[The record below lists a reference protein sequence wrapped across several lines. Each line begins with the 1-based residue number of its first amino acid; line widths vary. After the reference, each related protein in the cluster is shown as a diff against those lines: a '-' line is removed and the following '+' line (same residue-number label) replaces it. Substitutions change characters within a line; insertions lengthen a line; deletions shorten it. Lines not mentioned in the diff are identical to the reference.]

1 MKKSNL
7 KKAFALSAL
16 MAFVI
21 TGSAYAFDVNTKD
34 FTNTGTIEGIYSNI
48 TVTDGTFDNTGT
60 LGAENVTINNG
71 NFKNTGTVTAD
82 ESITVNGGTFN
93 NTGDI
98 ETGTLNIYGNTKDDY
113 EITGYI
119 TANNKIIYRG
129 TADDL
134 YTRRLLAEL
143 YTPELQIIGEKKQTG
158 LQIFDS
164 NTLANVKNI
173 FIESN
178 APKTGLVIG
187 SQNNDNTPNQI
198 ANVEIDAPIYLQTNA
213 GDQDARVEVS
223 AGSSLIAENI
233 IALNG
238 KTKVQLNGDE
248 TSATLNNITVQSGG
262 DFSLQTLGKTNPKN
276 PLDPTNTTVTFNLNN
291 ITVGD
296 EAEFKTSIYQNKN
309 DGSISCSAA
318 NIKSNNL
325 TINLGKNAKADFGG
339 VGTYLGKENAKNKTD
354 WRGDLINFD
363 VKKLTINVN
372 GTEEY
377 DYDSLDDY
385 KADYDKGV
393 YIHVNETT
401 NPTGNEIDC
410 SNMTVVGASSN
421 NTGNLENDLQR
432 LAYVV
437 KMTREKVG
445 SEGTLLP
452 EILAPAGAHVEQ
464 NPGGIDDGGKGTV
477 NDDGTVD
484 IDEIIKN
491 PDVFGTEEVGALGL
505 ISWRN
510 ELDDMNKRLGELRD
524 SKGEH
529 GVWVRMV
536 RGENDYKSLNSQYNT
551 YQLGYDEKLSTD
563 PHWTLGAAFSYTDG
577 DGGYDTGSFEM
588 DHKTFTLYGSKL
600 NDDGSYIDI
609 VGKYSRL
616 NHDLRNTWGDGE
628 YDANGYSIG
637 VEVGKRFQQGNGFW
651 IEPQAQLT
659 YGHVGSANYT
669 AGDIKVAQDGMESLI
684 GRAGVRFG
692 KDLDNGNI
700 YLRASYLYD
709 FDGETGVTLTNA
721 EGRERS
727 FEQDLGGGWCEVGVG
742 TNINLSDATHL
753 YFDIEKTYG
762 GDITTDWKWNAGIR
776 YSF

>member
-1 MKKSNL
+1 MKKSNF

-21 TGSAYAFDVNTKD
+21 TGSAYAADFIVNAGDEKTDVPTINVGTYK
-34 FTNTGTIEGIYSNI
+34 FTNN
-48 TVTDGTFDNTGT
+48 
-60 LGAENVTINNG
+60 
-71 NFKNTGTVTAD
+71 GTVVAKD
-82 ESITVNGGTFN
+82 SITVDGGTFY

-98 ETGTLNIYGNTKDDY
+98 ETGTLNIYGNIYDDY
-113 EITGYI
+113 EIKGNI
-119 TANNKIIYRG
+119 KANNKIIYRG
-129 TADDL
+129 TADNL
-134 YTRRLLAEL
+134 YTRGLSAKLD
-143 YTPELQIIGEKKQTG
+143 TPELQIIGTKVPTG
-158 LQIFDS
+158 LQILNNEVLND
-164 NTLANVKNI
+164 VGNI
-173 FIESN
+173 VIKSGGV
-178 APKTGLVIG
+178 KTGLVIG
-187 SQNNDNTPNQI
+187 SVNGNTDDGNKVEVNVKNVYLYNDTTK
-198 ANVEIDAPIYLQTNA
+198 E
-213 GDQDARVEVS
+213 DARVEVYN
-223 AGSSLIAENI
+223 GSTFTADKI
-233 IALNG
+233 IADG
-238 KTKVQLNGDE
+238 KTKVQLNYDS
-248 TSATLNNITVQSGG
+248 SATLNNIEVKDNGN
-262 DFSLQTLGKTNPKN
+262 FSLQTLGITNPNDLK
-276 PLDPTNTTVTFNLNN
+276 DTTNTIATFNLNN

-296 EAEFKTSIYQNKN
+296 GAEFKTSIYQNK

-318 NIKSNNL
+318 NIKSDNL

-339 VGTYLGKENAKNKTD
+339 VGTYLGEGNAKNKTD

-363 VKKLTINVN
+363 VDKLTINVN
-372 GTEEY
+372 GTDEY
-377 DYDSLDDY
+377 KYGIEDY
-385 KADYDKGV
+385 KADYNYGV
-393 YIHVNETT
+393 YIHVNDKY
-401 NPTGNEIDC
+401 NPLVQNGCDEI
-410 SNMTVVGASSN
+410 TVVGASSN
-421 NTGNLENDLQR
+421 NTGNLANDLQR

-437 KMTREKVG
+437 KMTREYENE
-445 SEGTLLP
+445 EGTKLP

-669 AGDIKVAQDGMESLI
+669 AGDIKVALDGMESLI

-709 FDGETGVTLTNA
+709 FDGETGVTFTNA

-727 FEQDLGGGWCEVGVG
+727 FDQDLGGGWCEVGIG

>member
-21 TGSAYAFDVNTKD
+21 TGSAYAENVDVGAKD
-34 FTNTGTIEGIYSNI
+34 QYQNDNI
-48 TVTDGTFDNTGT
+48 TVGADEYFDN
-60 LGAENVTINNG
+60 A
-71 NFKNTGTVTAD
+71 GTVIAD

-93 NTGDI
+93 NTGTGSTI
-98 ETGTLNIYGNTKDDY
+98 ETGTLDILTNNGT
-113 EITGYI
+113 EIAGTI
-119 TANNKIIYRG
+119 IADKFIYRG
-129 TADDL
+129 VKDQHS
-134 YTRRLLAEL
+134 YTRGLSAKLTVNEL
-143 YTPELQIIGEKKQTG
+143 HIIGTKSDKNQQMATG
-158 LQIFDS
+158 LQVLKDDVLS
-164 NTLANVKNI
+164 NVENI
-173 FIESN
+173 IVESHGV
-178 APKTGLVIG
+178 KTGLVIG
-187 SQNNDNTPNQI
+187 SVNGNTDNGEKVNAIVKNVYLKNDTD
-198 ANVEIDAPIYLQTNA
+198 E
-213 GDQDARVEVS
+213 QDARVEVYNRS
-223 AGSSLIAENI
+223 TFTADKI
-233 IALNG
+233 IADG
-238 KTKVQLNGDE
+238 KTKVQLNYNS
-248 TSATLNNITVQSGG
+248 SATLKDIEVVEDGN
-262 DFSLQTLGKTNPKN
+262 FSLQTLGDVSKN
-276 PLDPTNTTVTFNLNN
+276 TANFYLNT
-291 ITVGD
+291 ITVGN
-296 EAEFKTSIYQNKN
+296 EAAFKTCIYGNN
-309 DGSISCSAA
+309 TGAT
-318 NIKSNNL
+318 IKSDNMI
-325 TINLGKNAKADFGG
+325 INLGKNAKADFGG
-339 VGTYLGKENAKNKTD
+339 VGDGEVDDDADGKFDHANWLGNK
-354 WRGDLINFD
+354 INFD
-363 VKKLTINVN
+363 VDKLTINMTGVN
-372 GTEEY
+372 TNEY
-377 DYDSLDDY
+377 IYASAGDY
-385 KADYDKGV
+385 KNDFDNGV
-393 YIHVNETT
+393 YIHVDQDWKPNDPI
-401 NPTGNEIDC
+401 NCDYI
-410 SNMTVVGASSN
+410 TVVGGDTN

-437 KMTREKVG
+437 KVTHEYDPAD
-445 SEGTLLP
+445 SLP
-452 EILAPAGAHVEQ
+452 EILYPTGAHVEQ

-477 NDDGTVD
+477 DEDGTVTN
-484 IDEIIKN
+484 IETIKN

-727 FEQDLGGGWCEVGVG
+727 FDQDLGGGWCEVGIG

>member
-1 MKKSNL
+1 MKKSNF

-21 TGSAYAFDVNTKD
+21 TGSAYAENVEVGANDPEYKKD
-34 FTNTGTIEGIYSNI
+34 NI
-48 TVTDGTFDNTGT
+48 TVGENEYFDNAGTVNATESIIINSGTFINSGNINTKNLEILVDNWK
-60 LGAENVTINNG
+60 AIE
-71 NFKNTGTVTAD
+71 F
-82 ESITVNGGTFN
+82 NGGTLTADTITYKGTDD
-93 NTGDI
+93 TGGYPIKLND
-98 ETGTLNIYGNTKDDY
+98 TVLVADQLNITDNNISMIGLGVSNT
-113 EITGYI
+113 ESLS
-119 TANNKIIYRG
+119 NVNKIN
-129 TADDL
+129 
-134 YTRRLLAEL
+134 
-143 YTPELQIIGEKKQTG
+143 IISTG
-158 LQIFDS
+158 RKIALGIVEDS
-164 NTLANVKNI
+164 NVVLN
-173 FIESN
+173 S
-178 APKTGLVIG
+178 
-187 SQNNDNTPNQI
+187 
-198 ANVEIDAPIYLQTNA
+198 EIHLKGADTE
-213 GDQDARVEVS
+213 DARVEVYS
-223 AGSSLIAENI
+223 GATLTADKIIAES
-233 IALNG
+233 G
-238 KTKVQLNGDE
+238 RTKVQANGV
-248 TSATLNNITVQSGG
+248 SFVKLNNIVVNDKGN
-262 DFSLQTLGKTNPKN
+262 FSLQTNSAGMPATGGH
-276 PLDPTNTTVTFNLNN
+276 PTFELNT
-291 ITVGD
+291 ITIGND
-296 EAEFKTSIYQNKN
+296 AEFKTSIYGNEPEAHIT
-309 DGSISCSAA
+309 GSDV
-318 NIKSNNL
+318 
-325 TINLGKNAKADFGG
+325 TINLGENAKADFGG
-339 VGTYLGKENAKNKTD
+339 VGDGTKAD
-354 WRGDLINFD
+354 WRGDMINFD
-363 VKKLTINVN
+363 VDKLTINVN
-372 GTEEY
+372 GTDEY
-377 DYDSLDDY
+377 NYSNLGEYKNDYS
-385 KADYDKGV
+385 KGV
-393 YIHVNETT
+393 YIHVNSTT
-401 NPTGNEIDC
+401 NPTGDEIDC

-421 NTGNLENDLQR
+421 NTGDLENDLQR

-437 KMTREKVG
+437 KMTREYKND
-445 SEGTLLP
+445 EGTKLP

-727 FEQDLGGGWCEVGVG
+727 FDQDLGGGWCEVGIG

>member
-1 MKKSNL
+1 MKKSDF

-21 TGSAYAFDVNTKD
+21 TGSAYAESVNVSEGDVKNDKSTITVTAVPAEDLTEEFNNAGTVIADKKITID
-34 FTNTGTIEGIYSNI
+34 GGRFNNTGTIE
-48 TVTDGTFDNTGT
+48 TGT
-60 LGAENVTINNG
+60 LDIYGADTDQFEIKG
-71 NFKNTGTVTAD
+71 
-82 ESITVNGGTFN
+82 SITAS
-93 NTGDI
+93 D
-98 ETGTLNIYGNTKDDY
+98 
-113 EITGYI
+113 
-119 TANNKIIYRG
+119 KIIYRG
-129 TADDL
+129 INGNL
-134 YTRRLLAEL
+134 YARQLSAKLN
-143 YTPELQIIGEKKQTG
+143 TPELQIIGTTHQTG
-158 LQIFDS
+158 LQIFNSD
-164 NTLANVKNI
+164 TLANVEKI

-178 APKTGLVIG
+178 DPKTGLVIG
-187 SQNNDNTPNQI
+187 SQYDDNTPKQI
-198 ANVEIDAPIYLQTNA
+198 ANVKIDAPIYLQTNA
-213 GDQDARVEVS
+213 GNQDARVEVS
-223 AGSSLIAENI
+223 GGSSLIAENI

-238 KTKVQLNGDE
+238 KTKVQLNGDK
-248 TSATLNNITVQSGG
+248 TSATLNNITVQNDG
-262 DFSLQTLGKTNPKN
+262 DFSLQTLGN
-276 PLDPTNTTVTFNLNN
+276 DTNTVVFNLNN

-296 EAEFKTSIYQNKN
+296 NAEFKTSIYGNN
-309 DGSISCSAA
+309 SAA
-318 NIKSNNL
+318 HITGSDV

-339 VGTYLGKENAKNKTD
+339 VGDGTKDDWLGNK
-354 WRGDLINFD
+354 INFD
-363 VKKLTINVN
+363 VDKLTINVN
-372 GTEEY
+372 GTDEY
-377 DYDSLDDY
+377 NYDNLEYNYKTDYY
-385 KADYDKGV
+385 KGV
-393 YIHVNETT
+393 YIHVNEKI
-401 NPTGNEIDC
+401 NPQRDEIDC

-437 KMTREKVG
+437 KITREYDGK
-445 SEGTLLP
+445 EGTRLP
-452 EILAPAGAHVEQ
+452 EILAPAGATVEQ
-464 NPGGIDDGGKGTV
+464 TPGGIDDGGEGTV

-484 IDEIIKN
+484 ITKTIKN

-551 YQLGYDEKLSTD
+551 YQIGYDEKLSTD

-600 NDDGSYIDI
+600 NEDGSYIDI

-637 VEVGKRFQQGNGFW
+637 VEVGKRFQQGGGFW

-709 FDGETGVTLTNA
+709 FDGETGVTFTNA

>member
-21 TGSAYAFDVNTKD
+21 TGSAYAADFTVNAGEEKTDVPTINVGTDD
-34 FTNTGTIEGIYSNI
+34 FTNN
-48 TVTDGTFDNTGT
+48 
-60 LGAENVTINNG
+60 
-71 NFKNTGTVTAD
+71 GTVIAED
-82 ESITVNGGTFN
+82 SITVDGGTFN
-93 NTGDI
+93 NTGTGTI
-98 ETGTLNIYGNTKDDY
+98 KTGTLDILTNNGT
-113 EITGYI
+113 EIAGTI
-119 TANNKIIYRG
+119 IADKFIYRG
-129 TADDL
+129 L
-134 YTRRLLAEL
+134 KHQHSYTRGLSAKLKVNEL
-143 YTPELQIIGEKKQTG
+143 HIIGTKSDKNQQMATG
-158 LQIFDS
+158 LQVLKDDVLS
-164 NTLANVKNI
+164 NVENI
-173 FIESN
+173 IVESHGI
-178 APKTGLVIG
+178 KTGLVIG
-187 SQNNDNTPNQI
+187 SVANNTGNGEKVDVTVK
-198 ANVEIDAPIYLQTNA
+198 NVYLKNHTTE
-213 GDQDARVEVS
+213 QDARVEVYN
-223 AGSSLIAENI
+223 GSKFTADKI
-233 IALNG
+233 IADG
-238 KTKVQLNGDE
+238 KTKVQLNYDS
-248 TSATLNNITVQSGG
+248 SATLQDIEVKDKGN
-262 DFSLQTLGKTNPKN
+262 FSLQTLGITNPNDLK
-276 PLDPTNTTVTFNLNN
+276 DTTNTIATFNLNN

-296 EAEFKTSIYQNKN
+296 GAEFKTSIYQNK

-318 NIKSNNL
+318 NIKSDNL

-339 VGTYLGKENAKNKTD
+339 VGTYLEEGNAKNKTD

-363 VKKLTINVN
+363 VDKLTINVN
-372 GTEEY
+372 GTDEY
-377 DYDSLDDY
+377 KYGIKDY
-385 KADYDKGV
+385 KSDYNYGV
-393 YIHVNETT
+393 YIHINDKY
-401 NPTGNEIDC
+401 NPLVQNGCDEI
-410 SNMTVVGASSN
+410 TVVGASSN
-421 NTGNLENDLQR
+421 NTGNLANDLQR

-437 KMTREKVG
+437 KMTREYKNE
-445 SEGTLLP
+445 EGIKLP
-452 EILAPAGAHVEQ
+452 EILAPTGAHVEQ

-477 NDDGTVD
+477 DENGNVTD
-484 IDEIIKN
+484 IETIKN

-529 GVWVRMV
+529 GVWIRMV

-588 DHKTFTLYGSKL
+588 DHKTLTLYGSKL

-669 AGDIKVAQDGMESLI
+669 AGDIKVALDGMESLI

-709 FDGETGVTLTNA
+709 FDGETGVTFTNA

-727 FEQDLGGGWCEVGVG
+727 FDQDLGGGWCEIGVG

>member
-21 TGSAYAFDVNTKD
+21 TGSAYAADFIVNAGDEETDVPTINVGTDK
-34 FTNTGTIEGIYSNI
+34 FTNN
-48 TVTDGTFDNTGT
+48 
-60 LGAENVTINNG
+60 
-71 NFKNTGTVTAD
+71 GTVVAKD
-82 ESITVNGGTFN
+82 SITVDGGTFN
-93 NTGDI
+93 NTGTI
-98 ETGTLNIYGNTKDDY
+98 ETGTLDIYGNTGDDD
-113 EITGYI
+113 EITGKI
-119 TANNKIIYRG
+119 KANNKIIYRG

-178 APKTGLVIG
+178 APKTGLIIG
-187 SQNNDNTPNQI
+187 SQNNDNTPNQTADVKI
-198 ANVEIDAPIYLQTNA
+198 YAPIYLQTNA

-233 IALNG
+233 IAFNG

-262 DFSLQTLGKTNPKN
+262 DFSLQTLGKTNPNDPKN

-296 EAEFKTSIYQNKN
+296 GAELKTSIYQNKN

-318 NIKSNNL
+318 NIKSDNL

-339 VGTYLGKENAKNKTD
+339 VGTYLGEENPKNKTD

-363 VKKLTINVN
+363 VDKLTINVN
-372 GTEEY
+372 GTDEY
-377 DYDSLDDY
+377 KYGIEDY
-385 KADYDKGV
+385 KADYNYGV
-393 YIHVNETT
+393 YIHVNDKY
-401 NPTGNEIDC
+401 NPLVQNGCDEI
-410 SNMTVVGASSN
+410 TVIGASSN
-421 NTGNLENDLQR
+421 NTGDLENDLQR

-437 KMTREKVG
+437 KMTREY
-445 SEGTLLP
+445 EGKEGAELP
-452 EILAPAGAHVEQ
+452 EILAPTGATVEQ

-477 NDDGTVD
+477 DEDGTVTN
-484 IDEIIKN
+484 IETIKN

-510 ELDDMNKRLGELRD
+510 DLDDMNKRLGELRD

-669 AGDIKVAQDGMESLI
+669 AGDIKVALDGMESLI

-709 FDGETGVTLTNA
+709 FDGETGVTFTNA

-727 FEQDLGGGWCEVGVG
+727 FDQDLGGGWCEVGVG

>member
-16 MAFVI
+16 IAFVI
-21 TGSAYAFDVNTKD
+21 TGSAYAEKVEVGEGKTKND
-34 FTNTGTIEGIYSNI
+34 NPAINVETGEY
-48 TVTDGTFDNTGT
+48 F
-60 LGAENVTINNG
+60 NNE
-71 NFKNTGTVTAD
+71 GTVIAKD
-82 ESITVNGGTFN
+82 SITVNGGTFN
-93 NTGDI
+93 STGKI
-98 ETGTLNIYGNTKDDY
+98 TTGTLEIYSNPNDKADIAGSINASQ
-113 EITGYI
+113 GF
-119 TANNKIIYRG
+119 IYRG
-129 TADDL
+129 INSNL
-134 YTRRLLAEL
+134 YDRKL
-143 YTPELQIIGEKKQTG
+143 YAKLDTPVLHIIGTTNQTG
-158 LQIFDS
+158 LQIMNNDVL
-164 NTLANVKNI
+164 TNVDKI
-173 FIESN
+173 IVESQG
-178 APKTGLVIG
+178 AKTGLVIT
-187 SQNNDNTPNQI
+187 NNEQI
-198 ANVEIDAPIYLQTNA
+198 DITAPIYLKHNPDA
-213 GDQDARVEVS
+213 SQDARVEVY
-223 AGSSLIAENI
+223 AGATLTADNI
-233 IALNG
+233 IAESG

-248 TSATLNNITVQSGG
+248 TFATLNNITVQSGG
-262 DFSLQTLGKTNPKN
+262 DFSLQTLGKTNPNDPKN

-296 EAEFKTSIYQNKN
+296 GAELKTSIYQNK

-318 NIKSNNL
+318 NIKSDNL

-363 VKKLTINVN
+363 VDKLTINVN
-372 GTEEY
+372 GTDEY
-377 DYDSLDDY
+377 KYDIEDY
-385 KADYDKGV
+385 KVDYNYGV
-393 YIHVNETT
+393 YIHVNDKY
-401 NPTGNEIDC
+401 NPLVQNGCDEI
-410 SNMTVVGASSN
+410 TVIGASSN

-452 EILAPAGAHVEQ
+452 EILAPTGAHVEQ

-477 NDDGTVD
+477 DENGNVTD
-484 IDEIIKN
+484 IETIKN
-491 PDVFGTEEVGALGL
+491 PDVFGTEEVGALSL

-529 GVWVRMV
+529 GVWIRMV

-588 DHKTFTLYGSKL
+588 DHKTLTLYGSKL

-659 YGHVGSANYT
+659 YGHVGSADYT

-709 FDGETGVTLTNA
+709 FDGETGVTFTNA

-727 FEQDLGGGWCEVGVG
+727 FDQDLGGGWCEVGIG

>member
-1 MKKSNL
+1 
-7 KKAFALSAL
+7 

-21 TGSAYAFDVNTKD
+21 TGSAYAEENVDVADGDIKYDKTV
-34 FTNTGTIEGIYSNI
+34 I
-48 TVTDGTFDNTGT
+48 TVDPGGS
-60 LGAENVTINNG
+60 
-71 NFKNTGTVTAD
+71 FKNAGTVIAD

-93 NTGDI
+93 NTGTGTI
-98 ETGTLNIYGNTKDDY
+98 KTGTLDILTNNGT
-113 EITGYI
+113 EIAGTI
-119 TANNKIIYRG
+119 TADKFIYRG
-129 TADDL
+129 VKDQGS
-134 YTRRLLAEL
+134 YTRGLSAKLTTDEL
-143 YTPELQIIGEKKQTG
+143 HIIGTKSDINQQMQTG
-158 LQIFDS
+158 LQVLNNDVLS
-164 NTLANVKNI
+164 NVENI
-173 FIESN
+173 IVESHGI
-178 APKTGLVIG
+178 KTGLVIG
-187 SQNNDNTPNQI
+187 SVNGNTADGEKLDVKVKNVYLKNDTK
-198 ANVEIDAPIYLQTNA
+198 E
-213 GDQDARVEVS
+213 QDARVEVYNHS
-223 AGSSLIAENI
+223 KFTADKI
-233 IALNG
+233 IADG
-238 KTKVQLNGDE
+238 ITKVQLNYDS
-248 TSATLNNITVQSGG
+248 SATLPNIEVKGNGG
-262 DFSLQTLGKTNPKN
+262 NFSLQTLGDVNA
-276 PLDPTNTTVTFNLNN
+276 NTANFYLNT

-296 EAEFKTSIYQNKN
+296 KAAFKTCIYGNN
-309 DGSISCSAA
+309 TGAT
-318 NIKSNNL
+318 IKSDNMI
-325 TINLGKNAKADFGG
+325 INLGKNAKADFGG
-339 VGTYLGKENAKNKTD
+339 VGDGEVDNNDDGKFDHANWLGNK
-354 WRGDLINFD
+354 INFD
-363 VKKLTINVN
+363 VDKLTINMTGVN
-372 GTEEY
+372 TNEY
-377 DYDSLDDY
+377 IYASAGDY
-385 KADYDKGV
+385 KNDFDNGV
-393 YIHVNETT
+393 YIHVDQDWKPNDPI
-401 NPTGNEIDC
+401 NCDYI
-410 SNMTVVGASSN
+410 TVVGGDTN

-437 KMTREKVG
+437 KVTHEYDPAD
-445 SEGTLLP
+445 SLP
-452 EILAPAGAHVEQ
+452 EILYPTGAHVEQ

-477 NDDGTVD
+477 DEDGTVTN
-484 IDEIIKN
+484 IETIKN

-529 GVWVRMV
+529 GVWIRMV

-709 FDGETGVTLTNA
+709 FDGETGVTFTNA

-727 FEQDLGGGWCEVGVG
+727 FDQDLGGGWCEVGVG

>member
-21 TGSAYAFDVNTKD
+21 TGSAYAESIKVAQGATKD
-34 FTNTGTIEGIYSNI
+34 DTSVIKVEQKDSFENAGIVN
-48 TVTDGTFDNTGT
+48 
-60 LGAENVTINNG
+60 
-71 NFKNTGTVTAD
+71 AD
-82 ESITVNGGTFN
+82 KSITVNGGTFN
-93 NTGDI
+93 NTGTI
-98 ETGTLNIYGNTKDDY
+98 ETGTLDILTNNGTEIAGTIIADKFIYHGVKDQHS
-113 EITGYI
+113 
-119 TANNKIIYRG
+119 
-129 TADDL
+129 
-134 YTRRLLAEL
+134 YTRGLSAKLKVNEL
-143 YTPELQIIGEKKQTG
+143 HIIGTKSDNNQQMATG
-158 LQIFDS
+158 LQVLKDDVLS
-164 NTLANVKNI
+164 NVENI
-173 FIESN
+173 IVESHGI
-178 APKTGLVIG
+178 KTGLVIG
-187 SQNNDNTPNQI
+187 SVNGNTADGEKVDVKVKNVYLKNDTT
-198 ANVEIDAPIYLQTNA
+198 E
-213 GDQDARVEVS
+213 QDARVEVYN
-223 AGSSLIAENI
+223 GSKFTADKI
-233 IALNG
+233 IADG
-238 KTKVQLNGDE
+238 KTKVQLNYDS
-248 TSATLNNITVQSGG
+248 SATLQDIEVVEDGN
-262 DFSLQTLGKTNPKN
+262 FSLQTLGDVN
-276 PLDPTNTTVTFNLNN
+276 TNTATFNLNN

-296 EAEFKTSIYQNKN
+296 NAEFKTSIYEYSGAIN
-309 DGSISCSAA
+309 CSAID
-318 NIKSNNL
+318 IKGDNV

-339 VGTYLGKENAKNKTD
+339 VGTYYGKDHKDNKTD
-354 WRGDLINFD
+354 WRGDKINFD
-363 VKKLTINVN
+363 VEKLTINVN
-372 GTEEY
+372 GTDEY
-377 DYDSLDDY
+377 NYSNIDEY
-385 KADYDKGV
+385 KADYTKGV
-393 YIHVNETT
+393 YIHVNDKT
-401 NPTGNEIDC
+401 NPTSDEIDC
-410 SNMTVVGASSN
+410 SNITVVGASTN
-421 NTGNLENDLQR
+421 NTGNIENDLQR

-437 KMTREKVG
+437 KMTREY
-445 SEGTLLP
+445 EGKEGAELP
-452 EILAPAGAHVEQ
+452 EILAPTGATVEQ

-477 NDDGTVD
+477 DEDGTVTN
-484 IDEIIKN
+484 IETIKN

-563 PHWTLGAAFSYTDG
+563 PHWTLGAAFSYIDG

-669 AGDIKVAQDGMESLI
+669 AGDIKVALDGMESLI

-709 FDGETGVTLTNA
+709 FDGETGVTFTNA

-727 FEQDLGGGWCEVGVG
+727 FDQDLGGGWCEVGVG

>member
-1 MKKSNL
+1 MKKSNF

-21 TGSAYAFDVNTKD
+21 TGSAYAESIKVYEGETKNDTSVIEVGQKDSFENAGIVN
-34 FTNTGTIEGIYSNI
+34 
-48 TVTDGTFDNTGT
+48 
-60 LGAENVTINNG
+60 
-71 NFKNTGTVTAD
+71 AD
-82 ESITVNGGTFN
+82 KSITVNGGTFN
-93 NTGDI
+93 NTGTI
-98 ETGTLNIYGNTKDDY
+98 ETGTLEIYGTTSDRDPI
-113 EITGYI
+113 EGRIS
-119 TANNKIIYRG
+119 ASNKIIYRDHG
-129 TADDL
+129 PNNAIYGSEL
-134 YTRRLLAEL
+134 SAEL
-143 YTPELQIIGEKKQTG
+143 ITPQLHIIGKDSQTG
-158 LQIFDS
+158 L
-164 NTLANVKNI
+164 NVTNNSVLTQVGEI
-173 FIESN
+173 LVESHG
-178 APKTGLVIG
+178 AKTGLIIG
-187 SQNNDNTPNQI
+187 SQKPVTV
-198 ANVEIDAPIYLQTNA
+198 AAPIYLQHEEGTDN
-213 GDQDARVEVS
+213 DARVEVYG
-223 AGSSLIAENI
+223 GSSITANNLIA
-233 IALNG
+233 LSG
-238 KTKVQLNGDE
+238 KTKFQLNNNS
-248 TSATLNNITVQSGG
+248 SAVLNNVEVKDGV
-262 DFSLQTLGKTNPKN
+262 DFSLQTLGTESDTAK
-276 PLDPTNTTVTFNLNN
+276 FNLNT

-296 EAEFKTSIYQNKN
+296 NAEFKTSIFGSNSSAHITGN
-309 DGSISCSAA
+309 DV
-318 NIKSNNL
+318 

-339 VGTYLGKENAKNKTD
+339 VGTYYGKDHKDNKTD
-354 WRGDLINFD
+354 WRGDKINFD
-363 VKKLTINVN
+363 VEKLTINVN

-377 DYDSLDDY
+377 NYGSLKNY
-385 KADYDKGV
+385 KQSYENGV
-393 YIHVNETT
+393 FISAANTKY
-401 NPTGNEIDC
+401 NPSGDNINCD
-410 SNMTVVGASSN
+410 NITVIGAGEA

-437 KMTREKVG
+437 KITREIKG
-445 SEGTLLP
+445 EEASALP

-491 PDVFGTEEVGALGL
+491 PDVFGTEEIGALGL

-727 FEQDLGGGWCEVGVG
+727 FDQDLGGGWCEVGIG

>member
-21 TGSAYAFDVNTKD
+21 TGSAYAESIKVGANDPEYKND
-34 FTNTGTIEGIYSNI
+34 NI
-48 TVTDGTFDNTGT
+48 TVGENEYFDNAGT
-60 LGAENVTINNG
+60 VTVNESIIVDG
-71 NFKNTGTVTAD
+71 GSFKNTDTVTAN
-82 ESITVNGGTFN
+82 ESITITGGTFN
-93 NTGDI
+93 NTGTI
-98 ETGTLNIYGNTKDDY
+98 NTKTL
-113 EITGYI
+113 EISGLGTDQSPIAGSI
-119 TANNKIIYRG
+119 TATDKIVYHGHPGNQMWRKVSAELITPDLQIIDTHNAQTGFEILNNNVLTNVGKILIESHGARTALVIDANTDIKVTAPITLKHEKGTKNEARIEVEGGANFTANKII
-129 TADDL
+129 AD
-134 YTRRLLAEL
+134 TGK
-143 YTPELQIIGEKKQTG
+143 TMLQ
-158 LQIFDS
+158 L
-164 NTLANVKNI
+164 
-173 FIESN
+173 
-178 APKTGLVIG
+178 
-187 SQNNDNTPNQI
+187 DNT
-198 ANVEIDAPIYLQTNA
+198 
-213 GDQDARVEVS
+213 S
-223 AGSSLIAENI
+223 
-233 IALNG
+233 
-238 KTKVQLNGDE
+238 
-248 TSATLNNITVQSGG
+248 SATIDNIEVNNEGN
-262 DFSLQTLGKTNPKN
+262 FSLQTWGNVNNDTA
-276 PLDPTNTTVTFNLNN
+276 TFNLNN

-296 EAEFKTSIYQNKN
+296 NAEFKTSIYEYSGAIN
-309 DGSISCSAA
+309 CSAID
-318 NIKSNNL
+318 IKGDNV

-339 VGTYLGKENAKNKTD
+339 VGTYYGKDHKDNKTD
-354 WRGDLINFD
+354 WRGDKINFD
-363 VKKLTINVN
+363 VEKLTINVN
-372 GTEEY
+372 GTDEY
-377 DYDSLDDY
+377 NYSNIDEY
-385 KADYDKGV
+385 KADYTKGV
-393 YIHVNETT
+393 YIHVNDKT
-401 NPTGNEIDC
+401 NPTSDEIDC
-410 SNMTVVGASSN
+410 SNITVVGASTN
-421 NTGNLENDLQR
+421 NTGNIENDLQR

-437 KMTREKVG
+437 KMTREY
-445 SEGTLLP
+445 EGKEGAELP
-452 EILAPAGAHVEQ
+452 EILAPTGAHVEQ

-616 NHDLRNTWGDGE
+616 NHDLRNTWGDSE

-709 FDGETGVTLTNA
+709 FDGETGVTFTNA

-727 FEQDLGGGWCEVGVG
+727 FDQDLGGGWCEVGVG

>member
-21 TGSAYAFDVNTKD
+21 TGSAYAESVNVGATDPEFKKDVIAVSSTESFDNAGKVTATD
-34 FTNTGTIEGIYSNI
+34 NI
-48 TVTDGTFDNTGT
+48 TV
-60 LGAENVTINNG
+60 NG
-71 NFKNTGTVTAD
+71 GSFKNTGT
-82 ESITVNGGTFN
+82 IQ
-93 NTGDI
+93 
-98 ETGTLNIYGNTKDDY
+98 TGTLEIYGTTRDRDPI
-113 EITGYI
+113 EGLIS
-119 TANNKIIYRG
+119 ASNKIIYRDHG
-129 TADDL
+129 PNNAIYGREL
-134 YTRRLLAEL
+134 SAEL
-143 YTPELQIIGEKKQTG
+143 ITPQLHIIGKDSQTG
-158 LQIFDS
+158 L
-164 NTLANVKNI
+164 NVTNNSVLTQVGEI
-173 FIESN
+173 LVESHG
-178 APKTGLVIG
+178 AKTGLIIG
-187 SQNNDNTPNQI
+187 SKTP
-198 ANVEIDAPIYLQTNA
+198 VTVTAPIYLQHEEGTGN
-213 GDQDARVEVS
+213 DARVEVYG
-223 AGSSLIAENI
+223 GSSIEVNNLIAVS
-233 IALNG
+233 G
-238 KTKVQLNGDE
+238 KTRLQLNNNS
-248 TSATLNNITVQSGG
+248 SAKINNIEVKDGK
-262 DFSLQTLGKTNPKN
+262 FNLQTLGNENET
-276 PLDPTNTTVTFNLNN
+276 
-291 ITVGD
+291 
-296 EAEFKTSIYQNKN
+296 AEFTLNEITIGDDAQFRTSVYQEENNNKLN
-309 DGSISCSAA
+309 SKAHITGD
-318 NIKSNNL
+318 NV

-339 VGTYLGKENAKNKTD
+339 VGDKNED
-354 WRGDLINFD
+354 WRGERIDFD
-363 VKKLTINVN
+363 VDKLTINVN
-372 GTEEY
+372 GSDEY
-377 DYDSLDDY
+377 NYSSIDKYKDDY
-385 KADYDKGV
+385 SKGV
-393 YIHVNETT
+393 YIHVNDKY
-401 NPTGNEIDC
+401 NPLDDSIGCGRI
-410 SNMTVVGASSN
+410 TVVGASTN
-421 NTGNLENDLQR
+421 NTGNIENDLQR

-437 KMTREKVG
+437 KITQEQDAYENYKDNEV
-445 SEGTLLP
+445 P
-452 EILAPAGAHVEQ
+452 KILVPTGAHVVQ
-464 NPGGIDDGGKGTV
+464 NPGDIDDGGEGTV
-477 NDDGTVD
+477 KDDGTVGN
-484 IDEIIKN
+484 IETIKN

-588 DHKTFTLYGSKL
+588 DHKTLTLYGSKL

-659 YGHVGSANYT
+659 YGHVGSASYR

-692 KDLDNGNI
+692 KDLDNGNV

-727 FEQDLGGGWCEVGVG
+727 FDQDLGGGWCEVGVG

>member
-21 TGSAYAFDVNTKD
+21 TGSAYAADFTVNAGEEKTDVPTINVGTDD
-34 FTNTGTIEGIYSNI
+34 FTNNGTVIAEDSV
-48 TVTDGTFDNTGT
+48 TVDGGTFDNTGT
-60 LGAENVTINNG
+60 GTI
-71 NFKNTGTVTAD
+71 K
-82 ESITVNGGTFN
+82 
-93 NTGDI
+93 
-98 ETGTLNIYGNTKDDY
+98 TGTLDILTNNGT
-113 EITGYI
+113 EIAGTI
-119 TANNKIIYRG
+119 IADKFIYRG
-129 TADDL
+129 LKDQHS
-134 YTRRLLAEL
+134 YTRGLSAKLKVNEL
-143 YTPELQIIGEKKQTG
+143 HIIGTKSDKNQQMATG
-158 LQIFDS
+158 LQVLKDDVLS
-164 NTLANVKNI
+164 NVENI
-173 FIESN
+173 IVESHGI
-178 APKTGLVIG
+178 KTGLVIG
-187 SQNNDNTPNQI
+187 SVANNTGNGEKVDVTVK
-198 ANVEIDAPIYLQTNA
+198 NVYLKNHTTE
-213 GDQDARVEVS
+213 QDARVEVYN
-223 AGSSLIAENI
+223 GSKFTADKI
-233 IALNG
+233 IADG
-238 KTKVQLNGDE
+238 KTKVQLNYDS
-248 TSATLNNITVQSGG
+248 SATLQDIEVKDKGN
-262 DFSLQTLGKTNPKN
+262 FSLQTLGITNPNDLK
-276 PLDPTNTTVTFNLNN
+276 DTTNTIATFNLNN

-296 EAEFKTSIYQNKN
+296 GAEFKTSIYQNK

-318 NIKSNNL
+318 NIKSDNL

-339 VGTYLGKENAKNKTD
+339 VGTYLEEGNAKNKTD

-363 VKKLTINVN
+363 VDKLTINVN
-372 GTEEY
+372 GTDEY
-377 DYDSLDDY
+377 KYGIKDY
-385 KADYDKGV
+385 KSDYNYGV
-393 YIHVNETT
+393 YIHINDKY
-401 NPTGNEIDC
+401 NPLVQNGCDEI
-410 SNMTVVGASSN
+410 TVVGASSN
-421 NTGNLENDLQR
+421 NTGNLANDLQR

-437 KMTREKVG
+437 KMTREYKNE
-445 SEGTLLP
+445 EGIKLP
-452 EILAPAGAHVEQ
+452 EILAPTGAHVEQ

-477 NDDGTVD
+477 DENGNVTD
-484 IDEIIKN
+484 IETIKN

-529 GVWVRMV
+529 GVWIRMV

-588 DHKTFTLYGSKL
+588 DHKTLTLYGSKL

-669 AGDIKVAQDGMESLI
+669 AGDIKVALDGMESLI

-709 FDGETGVTLTNA
+709 FDGETGVTFTNA

-727 FEQDLGGGWCEVGVG
+727 FDQDLGGGWCEIGVG

>member
-1 MKKSNL
+1 MKKQNV
-7 KKAFALSAL
+7 KKVFALSAL

-21 TGSAYAFDVNTKD
+21 TGSAYAESIKVVKGEIKNYTSVIEVGKNDSFENAGTVNATESIIINSGTFKNSGNINTKNLEILVD
-34 FTNTGTIEGIYSNI
+34 NWKAIE
-48 TVTDGTFDNTGT
+48 F
-60 LGAENVTINNG
+60 
-71 NFKNTGTVTAD
+71 
-82 ESITVNGGTFN
+82 NGGTLTADTITYKGTDD
-93 NTGDI
+93 TGGYPIKLND
-98 ETGTLNIYGNTKDDY
+98 TVLVADQLNITDNNISMIGLGVSNT
-113 EITGYI
+113 ESLS
-119 TANNKIIYRG
+119 NVNKIN
-129 TADDL
+129 
-134 YTRRLLAEL
+134 
-143 YTPELQIIGEKKQTG
+143 IISTG
-158 LQIFDS
+158 RKIALGIVEDS
-164 NTLANVKNI
+164 NVVLNSEIHLKGAD
-173 FIESN
+173 
-178 APKTGLVIG
+178 TG
-187 SQNNDNTPNQI
+187 
-198 ANVEIDAPIYLQTNA
+198 
-213 GDQDARVEVS
+213 DARVEVYS
-223 AGSSLIAENI
+223 GATLTADKIIAES
-233 IALNG
+233 G
-238 KTKVQLNGDE
+238 KTKVQANGV
-248 TSATLNNITVQSGG
+248 SFVKLNNIVVNDEG
-262 DFSLQTLGKTNPKN
+262 DFSLQTNSSGMPATGGH
-276 PLDPTNTTVTFNLNN
+276 PTFELNT
-291 ITVGD
+291 ITIGND
-296 EAEFKTSIYQNKN
+296 AEFKTSIYGNEPEAHITGN
-309 DGSISCSAA
+309 DV
-318 NIKSNNL
+318 

-339 VGTYLGKENAKNKTD
+339 VGTYYGKDHIDNKTD
-354 WRGDLINFD
+354 WRGDKINFD
-363 VKKLTINVN
+363 VEKLTINVN
-372 GTEEY
+372 GTDEY
-377 DYDSLDDY
+377 NYGSIDEYKDDY
-385 KADYDKGV
+385 SKGV
-393 YIHVNETT
+393 YIHVNDKY
-401 NPTGNEIDC
+401 NPLDDSIGCGRI
-410 SNMTVVGASSN
+410 TVIGSSSN

-437 KMTREKVG
+437 KVTREEPGFEANK
-445 SEGTLLP
+445 LP
-452 EILAPAGAHVEQ
+452 EILAPTGATVEQ

-477 NDDGTVD
+477 DEDGNVTD
-484 IDEIIKN
+484 IETIKN

-510 ELDDMNKRLGELRD
+510 DLDDMNKRLGELRD

-536 RGENDYKSLNSQYNT
+536 RGENDYESLNSQYNT

-659 YGHVGSANYT
+659 YGHVGSTNYT

-727 FEQDLGGGWCEVGVG
+727 FDQDLGGGWCEVGIG

>member
-1 MKKSNL
+1 MKKSNF

-21 TGSAYAFDVNTKD
+21 TGSAYAENVEVKAGNTKNE
-34 FTNTGTIEGIYSNI
+34 TNI
-48 TVTDGTFDNTGT
+48 TVNSDEIFNNAGTVNATESIIINSGTFQNSGNINTKNLEILVDNWK
-60 LGAENVTINNG
+60 AIE
-71 NFKNTGTVTAD
+71 F
-82 ESITVNGGTFN
+82 NGGTLTADTITYKGTDD
-93 NTGDI
+93 TGGYPIKLND
-98 ETGTLNIYGNTKDDY
+98 TVLVADQLNITDNNISMIGLGVSNT
-113 EITGYI
+113 ESLS
-119 TANNKIIYRG
+119 NVNKIN
-129 TADDL
+129 
-134 YTRRLLAEL
+134 
-143 YTPELQIIGEKKQTG
+143 IISTG
-158 LQIFDS
+158 RKIALGIVEDS
-164 NTLANVKNI
+164 NVVLN
-173 FIESN
+173 S
-178 APKTGLVIG
+178 
-187 SQNNDNTPNQI
+187 
-198 ANVEIDAPIYLQTNA
+198 EIHLKGADTE
-213 GDQDARVEVS
+213 DARVEVYS
-223 AGSSLIAENI
+223 GATLTADKIIAES
-233 IALNG
+233 G
-238 KTKVQLNGDE
+238 RTKVQANGV
-248 TSATLNNITVQSGG
+248 SFVKLNNIVVNDKGN
-262 DFSLQTLGKTNPKN
+262 FSLQTNSAGMPATGGH
-276 PLDPTNTTVTFNLNN
+276 PTFELNT
-291 ITVGD
+291 ITIGND
-296 EAEFKTSIYQNKN
+296 AEFKTSIYGNEPEAHIT
-309 DGSISCSAA
+309 GSDV
-318 NIKSNNL
+318 
-325 TINLGKNAKADFGG
+325 TINLGENAKADFGG
-339 VGTYLGKENAKNKTD
+339 VGDGTKAD
-354 WRGDLINFD
+354 WRGDRINFD
-363 VKKLTINVN
+363 VYKLTINMDN
-372 GTEEY
+372 TDEY
-377 DYDSLDDY
+377 DYLIDEANNINKYKEDY
-385 KADYDKGV
+385 SKGV
-393 YIHVNETT
+393 YIHVNGKY
-401 NPTGNEIDC
+401 NPLDPNIGCGRI
-410 SNMTVVGASSN
+410 TVVGSSEN

-437 KMTREKVG
+437 KITQED
-445 SEGTLLP
+445 ENNAATELP
-452 EILAPAGAHVEQ
+452 EILYPTGAHVEQ

-529 GVWVRMV
+529 GVWIRMV

-588 DHKTFTLYGSKL
+588 DHKTLTLYGSKL

-669 AGDIKVAQDGMESLI
+669 AGDIKVALDGMESLI

-709 FDGETGVTLTNA
+709 FDGETGVTFTNA

-727 FEQDLGGGWCEVGVG
+727 FDQDLGGGWCEVGVG

>member
-21 TGSAYAFDVNTKD
+21 TGSAYAKIIKVDEGQTKND
-34 FTNTGTIEGIYSNI
+34 TSVIE
-48 TVTDGTFDNTGT
+48 
-60 LGAENVTINNG
+60 LGQNDIFENA
-71 NFKNTGTVTAD
+71 GTVNAT

-93 NTGDI
+93 NTNTGTI
-98 ETGTLNIYGNTKDDY
+98 KTGTLNILTNNGT
-113 EITGYI
+113 EIAGTI
-119 TANNKIIYRG
+119 FADKFIYRG
-129 TADDL
+129 VKDQHN
-134 YTRRLLAEL
+134 YTRGLSAKLTVNEL
-143 YTPELQIIGEKKQTG
+143 HIIGTKSEKNQQMATG
-158 LQIFDS
+158 LQVLKNDVLS
-164 NTLANVKNI
+164 NVENI
-173 FIESN
+173 IVESHGV
-178 APKTGLVIG
+178 KTGLVIG
-187 SQNNDNTPNQI
+187 SVNGNTDNGKKVNAIVKNVYLKNDTT
-198 ANVEIDAPIYLQTNA
+198 E
-213 GDQDARVEVS
+213 QDARVEVYN
-223 AGSSLIAENI
+223 GSTFTADKI
-233 IALNG
+233 IADG
-238 KTKVQLNGDE
+238 KTKVQLNYNS
-248 TSATLNNITVQSGG
+248 SATLPNIEVKGNGG
-262 DFSLQTLGKTNPKN
+262 NFSLQTLGDVNA
-276 PLDPTNTTVTFNLNN
+276 NTANFYLNT

-296 EAEFKTSIYQNKN
+296 KAAFKTCIYGNN
-309 DGSISCSAA
+309 TGA
-318 NIKSNNL
+318 NIKSDNMI
-325 TINLGKNAKADFGG
+325 INLGKNAKADFGG
-339 VGTYLGKENAKNKTD
+339 VGDGEVDNNADGKFDHANWLGNK
-354 WRGDLINFD
+354 INFD
-363 VKKLTINVN
+363 VDKLTINMTGVN
-372 GTEEY
+372 TNEY
-377 DYDSLDDY
+377 IYASAGDY
-385 KADYDKGV
+385 KNDFDNGV
-393 YIHVNETT
+393 YIHVDQDWKPNDPI
-401 NPTGNEIDC
+401 NCDYI
-410 SNMTVVGASSN
+410 TVVGGDTN

-437 KMTREKVG
+437 KVTHEYDPAD
-445 SEGTLLP
+445 SLP
-452 EILAPAGAHVEQ
+452 EILYPTGAHVEQ

-477 NDDGTVD
+477 DEDGTVTN
-484 IDEIIKN
+484 IETIKN

-510 ELDDMNKRLGELRD
+510 DLDDMNKRLGELRD

-727 FEQDLGGGWCEVGVG
+727 FDQDLGGGWCEVGIG

>member
-21 TGSAYAFDVNTKD
+21 TGSAYAADFIVNAGDKNTDVPTINVGTDK
-34 FTNTGTIEGIYSNI
+34 FTNN
-48 TVTDGTFDNTGT
+48 
-60 LGAENVTINNG
+60 
-71 NFKNTGTVTAD
+71 GTVVAKD
-82 ESITVNGGTFN
+82 SITVDGGTFN
-93 NTGDI
+93 NTGTI
-98 ETGTLNIYGNTKDDY
+98 ETGTLDIYGNTGDDD
-113 EITGYI
+113 EITGKI
-119 TANNKIIYRG
+119 KANNKIIYRG

-178 APKTGLVIG
+178 APKTGLIIG
-187 SQNNDNTPNQI
+187 SQNNDNTPNQTADVKI
-198 ANVEIDAPIYLQTNA
+198 YAPIYLQTNA

-233 IALNG
+233 IAFNG

-262 DFSLQTLGKTNPKN
+262 DFSLQTLGKTNPNDPKN

-296 EAEFKTSIYQNKN
+296 GAELKTSIYQNKN

-318 NIKSNNL
+318 NIKSDNL

-339 VGTYLGKENAKNKTD
+339 VGTYLGEENPKNKTD

-363 VKKLTINVN
+363 VDKLTINVN
-372 GTEEY
+372 GTDEY
-377 DYDSLDDY
+377 KYGIEDY
-385 KADYDKGV
+385 KADYNYGV
-393 YIHVNETT
+393 YIHVNDKY
-401 NPTGNEIDC
+401 NPLVQNGCDEI
-410 SNMTVVGASSN
+410 TVIGASSN

-437 KMTREKVG
+437 KMTREYKNE
-445 SEGTLLP
+445 EGIKLP
-452 EILAPAGAHVEQ
+452 EILAPTGAHVEQ

-484 IDEIIKN
+484 IDKIIKN

-727 FEQDLGGGWCEVGVG
+727 FDQDLGGGWCEVGIG

>member
-21 TGSAYAFDVNTKD
+21 TGSAYAADVDVAKDTTKK
-34 FTNTGTIEGIYSNI
+34 
-48 TVTDGTFDNTGT
+48 DNP
-60 LGAENVTINNG
+60 TINVETGQHFN
-71 NFKNTGTVTAD
+71 NAGTVIAED
-82 ESITVNGGTFN
+82 SITVDGGTFN
-93 NTGDI
+93 NTGTI
-98 ETGTLNIYGNTKDDY
+98 ETGTLDILTNNSN
-113 EITGYI
+113 EIAGAI
-119 TANNKIIYRG
+119 TADKFIFRG
-129 TADDL
+129 SKDQFDYIHGLSAKL
-134 YTRRLLAEL
+134 KANELL
-143 YTPELQIIGEKKQTG
+143 IIGTKSDINPQMATG
-158 LQIFDS
+158 LQVLNEDV
-164 NTLANVKNI
+164 LKNVENI
-173 FIESN
+173 VVESHGI
-178 APKTGLVIG
+178 KTGLVIG
-187 SQNNDNTPNQI
+187 SVVGNTDNGEKVNAIVKNVYLKNDTD
-198 ANVEIDAPIYLQTNA
+198 E
-213 GDQDARVEVS
+213 QDARVEVYN
-223 AGSSLIAENI
+223 GSTFTADKI
-233 IALNG
+233 IADG
-238 KTKVQLNGDE
+238 KTKVQLNYDS
-248 TSATLNNITVQSGG
+248 SATLKDIEVVEDGN
-262 DFSLQTLGKTNPKN
+262 FSLQTLGDVN
-276 PLDPTNTTVTFNLNN
+276 TNTATFNLNN

-296 EAEFKTSIYQNKN
+296 NAEFKTSIYEYSGAIN
-309 DGSISCSAA
+309 CSAID
-318 NIKSNNL
+318 IKGDNV
-325 TINLGKNAKADFGG
+325 TINLGENAKADFGG
-339 VGTYLGKENAKNKTD
+339 VGDGTKKD
-354 WRGDLINFD
+354 WRGDKINFD
-363 VKKLTINVN
+363 VDKLTVNVN
-372 GTEEY
+372 GTDEY
-377 DYDSLDDY
+377 NYGSLKAY
-385 KADYDKGV
+385 KNDYDKGV
-393 YIHVNETT
+393 YIHVNSTT
-401 NPTGNEIDC
+401 NPTGDEIDC
-410 SNMTVVGASSN
+410 SNITVVGASTN
-421 NTGNLENDLQR
+421 NTGNIENDLQR

-437 KMTREKVG
+437 KMTREY
-445 SEGTLLP
+445 EGKEGAELP
-452 EILAPAGAHVEQ
+452 EILAPTGATVEQ

-477 NDDGTVD
+477 DEDGTVTN
-484 IDEIIKN
+484 IETIKN

-524 SKGEH
+524 GKGEH

-669 AGDIKVAQDGMESLI
+669 AGDIKVALDGMESLI

-709 FDGETGVTLTNA
+709 FDGETGVTFTNA

-727 FEQDLGGGWCEVGVG
+727 FDQDLGGGWCEVGVG

>member
-1 MKKSNL
+1 MKKSNF

-21 TGSAYAFDVNTKD
+21 TGSAYAESIKVAQGATKD
-34 FTNTGTIEGIYSNI
+34 DTSVIKVEQKDSFENAGIVN
-48 TVTDGTFDNTGT
+48 
-60 LGAENVTINNG
+60 
-71 NFKNTGTVTAD
+71 AD
-82 ESITVNGGTFN
+82 KSITVNGGTFN
-93 NTGDI
+93 NTGTI
-98 ETGTLNIYGNTKDDY
+98 ETGTLDILTNNGTEIAGTIIADKFIYHGVKDQHS
-113 EITGYI
+113 
-119 TANNKIIYRG
+119 
-129 TADDL
+129 
-134 YTRRLLAEL
+134 YTRGLSAKLKVNEL
-143 YTPELQIIGEKKQTG
+143 HIIGTKSDNNQQMATG
-158 LQIFDS
+158 LQVLKDDVLS
-164 NTLANVKNI
+164 NVENI
-173 FIESN
+173 IVESHGI
-178 APKTGLVIG
+178 KTGLVIG
-187 SQNNDNTPNQI
+187 SVNGNTADGEKVDVKVKNVYLKNDTT
-198 ANVEIDAPIYLQTNA
+198 E
-213 GDQDARVEVS
+213 QDARVEVYN
-223 AGSSLIAENI
+223 GSKFTADKI
-233 IALNG
+233 IADG
-238 KTKVQLNGDE
+238 KTKVQLNYDS
-248 TSATLNNITVQSGG
+248 SATLQDIEVKDNGN
-262 DFSLQTLGKTNPKN
+262 FSLQTLGDVN
-276 PLDPTNTTVTFNLNN
+276 DNTANFYLNT
-291 ITVGD
+291 ITVGN
-296 EAEFKTSIYQNKN
+296 EAAFKTCIYGNN
-309 DGSISCSAA
+309 TGAT
-318 NIKSNNL
+318 IKSDNMI
-325 TINLGKNAKADFGG
+325 INLGKNAKADFGG
-339 VGTYLGKENAKNKTD
+339 VGDGEVDDDADGKFDHANWLGNK
-354 WRGDLINFD
+354 INFD
-363 VKKLTINVN
+363 VDKLTINMTGVN
-372 GTEEY
+372 TNEY
-377 DYDSLDDY
+377 IYASAGDY
-385 KADYDKGV
+385 KNDFDNGV
-393 YIHVNETT
+393 YIHVDQDWKPNDPI
-401 NPTGNEIDC
+401 NCDYI
-410 SNMTVVGASSN
+410 TVVGGDTN

-437 KMTREKVG
+437 KVTHEYDPAD
-445 SEGTLLP
+445 SLP
-452 EILAPAGAHVEQ
+452 EILYPTGAHVEQ

-510 ELDDMNKRLGELRD
+510 KLDDMNKRLGELRD

-588 DHKTFTLYGSKL
+588 DHKTLTLYGSKL

-727 FEQDLGGGWCEVGVG
+727 FDQDLGGGWCEVGVG

>member
-21 TGSAYAFDVNTKD
+21 TGSAYAAD
-34 FTNTGTIEGIYSNI
+34 FTVNAGDEE
-48 TVTDGTFDNTGT
+48 TD
-60 LGAENVTINNG
+60 VPTINVGTDKFSN
-71 NFKNTGTVTAD
+71 NGTVVAED
-82 ESITVNGGTFN
+82 SITVDGGTFN
-93 NTGDI
+93 NTGNI
-98 ETGTLNIYGNTKDDY
+98 QTGTLNIYGNTKDDY
-113 EITGYI
+113 EITGNI
-119 TANNKIIYRG
+119 KASDKIIYRG

-178 APKTGLVIG
+178 APKTGLIIG
-187 SQNNDNTPNQI
+187 SQNNDNTPNQTADVKI
-198 ANVEIDAPIYLQTNA
+198 YAPIYLQTNA

-233 IALNG
+233 IAFNG

-262 DFSLQTLGKTNPKN
+262 DFSLQTLGKTNPNDPKN

-296 EAEFKTSIYQNKN
+296 GAELKTSIYQNKN

-318 NIKSNNL
+318 NIKSDNL

-339 VGTYLGKENAKNKTD
+339 VGTYLGEENAKNKTD

-363 VKKLTINVN
+363 VDKLTINVN
-372 GTEEY
+372 GTDEY
-377 DYDSLDDY
+377 DYKTLKEYKDDY
-385 KADYDKGV
+385 NYGV
-393 YIHVNETT
+393 YIHVNDKY
-401 NPTGNEIDC
+401 NPLVQNGCDEI
-410 SNMTVVGASSN
+410 TVVGASSN
-421 NTGNLENDLQR
+421 NTGNLANDLQR

-437 KMTREKVG
+437 KMTREYENE
-445 SEGTLLP
+445 EGTKLP
-452 EILAPAGAHVEQ
+452 EILAPTGAHVEQ

-491 PDVFGTEEVGALGL
+491 PDVFGTEEIGALGL

-727 FEQDLGGGWCEVGVG
+727 FDQDLGGGWCEVGIG

>member
-21 TGSAYAFDVNTKD
+21 TGSAYAENVDVGEKEQYQKD
-34 FTNTGTIEGIYSNI
+34 NI
-48 TVTDGTFDNTGT
+48 TVGASDKFDNAGT
-60 LGAENVTINNG
+60 VTANESIIVDG
-71 NFKNTGTVTAD
+71 GSFKNTGKVTAN
-82 ESITVNGGTFN
+82 ESITITGGTFN
-93 NTGDI
+93 NTGTI
-98 ETGTLNIYGNTKDDY
+98 NTKTL
-113 EITGYI
+113 EISGLGTDQSPIAGSI
-119 TANNKIIYRG
+119 TATDKIVYHGHPGNQMWRKVSAELITPDLQIIDTHSAQTGFEILNNNVLAKVGKILIESHGKRTALVIDANTDIKVTAPITLKHEKGTKNEARIEVEGGANFTANKII
-129 TADDL
+129 AD
-134 YTRRLLAEL
+134 TGK
-143 YTPELQIIGEKKQTG
+143 TMLQ
-158 LQIFDS
+158 L
-164 NTLANVKNI
+164 
-173 FIESN
+173 
-178 APKTGLVIG
+178 
-187 SQNNDNTPNQI
+187 DNT
-198 ANVEIDAPIYLQTNA
+198 
-213 GDQDARVEVS
+213 S
-223 AGSSLIAENI
+223 
-233 IALNG
+233 
-238 KTKVQLNGDE
+238 
-248 TSATLNNITVQSGG
+248 SATIDNIEVNNEGN
-262 DFSLQTLGKTNPKN
+262 FSLQTWGNVNNDTA
-276 PLDPTNTTVTFNLNN
+276 TFNLNT

-296 EAEFKTSIYQNKN
+296 NAQLKTSIYEYPV
-309 DGSISCSAA
+309 GSGTINCSAID
-318 NIKSNNL
+318 IKGDNV
-325 TINLGKNAKADFGG
+325 TINLGENAKADFGG
-339 VGTYLGKENAKNKTD
+339 VGDSTKTD
-354 WRGDLINFD
+354 WRGDKINFD
-363 VKKLTINVN
+363 VEKLTINVN
-372 GTEEY
+372 GTDEY
-377 DYDSLDDY
+377 NYSNIDEY
-385 KADYDKGV
+385 KADYTKGV
-393 YIHVNETT
+393 YIHVNNKT
-401 NPTGNEIDC
+401 NPTGDEINC
-410 SNMTVVGASSN
+410 SNMTVVGASTN

-437 KMTREKVG
+437 KMTREYAGEESSK
-445 SEGTLLP
+445 LP

-464 NPGGIDDGGKGTV
+464 NPGGIDDGGKGTI
-477 NDDGTVD
+477 DKDGNVTN
-484 IDEIIKN
+484 IETIKN

-510 ELDDMNKRLGELRD
+510 DLDDMNKRLGELRD

-577 DGGYDTGSFEM
+577 DGGYNTGSFEM

-709 FDGETGVTLTNA
+709 FDGETGVTFTNA

-727 FEQDLGGGWCEVGVG
+727 FDQDLGGWCEVGIG

>member
-21 TGSAYAFDVNTKD
+21 TGSAYAESIKVAQGAKKD
-34 FTNTGTIEGIYSNI
+34 DTSVIKVEQKDSFENAGIVI
-48 TVTDGTFDNTGT
+48 
-60 LGAENVTINNG
+60 
-71 NFKNTGTVTAD
+71 AD

-93 NTGDI
+93 KTGTI
-98 ETGTLNIYGNTKDDY
+98 TTGTLEIYSNPNDKADIAGSINASQ
-113 EITGYI
+113 GF
-119 TANNKIIYRG
+119 IYRG
-129 TADDL
+129 INSNL
-134 YTRRLLAEL
+134 YDRKLYAEL
-143 YTPELQIIGEKKQTG
+143 DTPVLHIIGTTNQTG
-158 LQIFDS
+158 LQIMNNDVL
-164 NTLANVKNI
+164 TNVDKI
-173 FIESN
+173 IVESQGE
-178 APKTGLVIG
+178 KTGLVIT
-187 SQNNDNTPNQI
+187 NNEQI
-198 ANVEIDAPIYLQTNA
+198 DITAPIYLKYNSDA
-213 GDQDARVEVS
+213 DKDARVEVYS
-223 AGSSLIAENI
+223 GATLTADKIIAES
-233 IALNG
+233 G
-238 KTKVQLNGDE
+238 KTKVQANGV
-248 TSATLNNITVQSGG
+248 SFVKLNNIVVNDEG
-262 DFSLQTLGKTNPKN
+262 DFSLQTNSSGMPATGGH
-276 PLDPTNTTVTFNLNN
+276 PTFELNT
-291 ITVGD
+291 ITIGND
-296 EAEFKTSIYQNKN
+296 AEFKTSIYGNEPEAHIT
-309 DGSISCSAA
+309 GSDV
-318 NIKSNNL
+318 
-325 TINLGKNAKADFGG
+325 TINLGENAKADFGG
-339 VGTYLGKENAKNKTD
+339 VGTYVDKDNPENKKD
-354 WRGDLINFD
+354 WRGDRIYFD
-363 VKKLTINVN
+363 VDKLTINVN

-377 DYDSLDDY
+377 NYGSLKNY
-385 KADYDKGV
+385 KQSYENGV
-393 YIHVNETT
+393 FISAANTKY
-401 NPTGNEIDC
+401 NPSGDNINCD
-410 SNMTVVGASSN
+410 NITVIGAGEA

-437 KMTREKVG
+437 KVTREEPGFEANK
-445 SEGTLLP
+445 LP
-452 EILAPAGAHVEQ
+452 EILAPTGATVEQ

-477 NDDGTVD
+477 DEDGNVTD
-484 IDEIIKN
+484 IETIKN

-510 ELDDMNKRLGELRD
+510 DLDDMNKRLGELRD

-727 FEQDLGGGWCEVGVG
+727 FDQDLGGGWCEVGVG

>member
-21 TGSAYAFDVNTKD
+21 TGSAYAADVNVGEEKTEEFTSAIVVDSDQSFYNAGTVNADQSITVDKGS
-34 FTNTGTIEGIYSNI
+34 FTNTSTGTI
-48 TVTDGTFDNTGT
+48 NTTT
-60 LGAENVTINNG
+60 LDIWNKSKIDIAGTIN
-71 NFKNTGTVTAD
+71 ASD
-82 ESITVNGGTFN
+82 
-93 NTGDI
+93 
-98 ETGTLNIYGNTKDDY
+98 
-113 EITGYI
+113 
-119 TANNKIIYRG
+119 KIIYRG
-129 TADDL
+129 VYNGNFYDVNLSAKLD
-134 YTRRLLAEL
+134 
-143 YTPELQIIGEKKQTG
+143 TPELRIIGTDWQTG
-158 LQIFDS
+158 L
-164 NTLANVKNI
+164 NVLNNEVLANVDNI
-173 FIESN
+173 FVESHG
-178 APKTGLVIG
+178 AKTGLIIG
-187 SQNNDNTPNQI
+187 SQKPVTV
-198 ANVEIDAPIYLQTNA
+198 AAPIYLQHEEGTDN
-213 GDQDARVEVS
+213 DARVEVYG
-223 AGSSLIAENI
+223 GSSITANNLIA
-233 IALNG
+233 LSG
-238 KTKVQLNGDE
+238 KTKFQLNNNS
-248 TSATLNNITVQSGG
+248 SAVLNNVEVKDGV
-262 DFSLQTLGKTNPKN
+262 DFSLQTLGTES
-276 PLDPTNTTVTFNLNN
+276 DTAEFNLNT

-296 EAEFKTSIYQNKN
+296 NAEFKTSIFGSNSSAHITGN
-309 DGSISCSAA
+309 DV
-318 NIKSNNL
+318 

-339 VGTYLGKENAKNKTD
+339 VGTYYGKDHIDNKTD
-354 WRGDLINFD
+354 WRGDKINFD
-363 VKKLTINVN
+363 VEKLTINVN
-372 GTEEY
+372 GTDEY
-377 DYDSLDDY
+377 NYGSIDEYKDDY
-385 KADYDKGV
+385 SKGV
-393 YIHVNETT
+393 YIHVNAKY
-401 NPTGNEIDC
+401 NPLDDSIGCGRI
-410 SNMTVVGASSN
+410 TVVGSSSN
-421 NTGNLENDLQR
+421 NTGNIENDLQR

-437 KMTREKVG
+437 KITQEKAG
-445 SEGTLLP
+445 QEAAALP
-452 EILAPAGAHVEQ
+452 DILYPTGAHVEQ

-477 NDDGTVD
+477 DENGNVTD
-484 IDEIIKN
+484 IETIKN

-727 FEQDLGGGWCEVGVG
+727 FDQDLGGGWCEVGIG

>member
-21 TGSAYAFDVNTKD
+21 TGSAYAADFTVNAGEEKTDVPTINVGTDD
-34 FTNTGTIEGIYSNI
+34 FTNN
-48 TVTDGTFDNTGT
+48 
-60 LGAENVTINNG
+60 
-71 NFKNTGTVTAD
+71 GTVVAKD
-82 ESITVNGGTFN
+82 SITVNGGTFN
-93 NTGDI
+93 NTGNI
-98 ETGTLNIYGNTKDDY
+98 QTGTLNIYGNTKDDY
-113 EITGYI
+113 EITGNI
-119 TANNKIIYRG
+119 KASDKIIYRG

-178 APKTGLVIG
+178 APKTGLIIG
-187 SQNNDNTPNQI
+187 SQNNDNTPNQTADVKI
-198 ANVEIDAPIYLQTNA
+198 YAPIYLQTNA

-233 IALNG
+233 IAFNG

-262 DFSLQTLGKTNPKN
+262 DFSLQTLGKTNPNDPKN

-296 EAEFKTSIYQNKN
+296 GAELKTSIYQNKN

-318 NIKSNNL
+318 NIKSDNL

-339 VGTYLGKENAKNKTD
+339 VGTYLGEENAKNKTD

-363 VKKLTINVN
+363 VDKLTINVN
-372 GTEEY
+372 GTDEY
-377 DYDSLDDY
+377 DYKSLKEYKDDY
-385 KADYDKGV
+385 NYGV
-393 YIHVNETT
+393 YIHVNDKY
-401 NPTGNEIDC
+401 NPLVKNGCDEI
-410 SNMTVVGASSN
+410 TVIGASSN
-421 NTGNLENDLQR
+421 NTGDLENDLQR

-437 KMTREKVG
+437 KMTREYKNE
-445 SEGTLLP
+445 EGTKLP

-477 NDDGTVD
+477 DEDGTVTN
-484 IDEIIKN
+484 IETIKN

-669 AGDIKVAQDGMESLI
+669 AGDIKVALDGMESLV

-709 FDGETGVTLTNA
+709 FDGETGVTFTNA

-727 FEQDLGGGWCEVGVG
+727 FDQDLGGGWCEVGIG

>member
-21 TGSAYAFDVNTKD
+21 TGSAYAENVDVGAKDQYQNDNITVGADEYFDNAGTVKASEKIVIDAGGFRNI
-34 FTNTGTIEGIYSNI
+34 GTIETKILDILTNKAKGGEIQSSSEISGII
-48 TVTDGTFDNTGT
+48 
-60 LGAENVTINNG
+60 
-71 NFKNTGTVTAD
+71 TAD
-82 ESITVNGGTFN
+82 KF
-93 NTGDI
+93 
-98 ETGTLNIYGNTKDDY
+98 
-113 EITGYI
+113 
-119 TANNKIIYRG
+119 IYRG
-129 TADDL
+129 VKDQHS
-134 YTRRLLAEL
+134 YTRGLSAKLTVNEL
-143 YTPELQIIGEKKQTG
+143 HIIGTKSNINPQMATG
-158 LQIFDS
+158 LQVLNNDVLS
-164 NTLANVKNI
+164 DVENI
-173 FIESN
+173 IVESHGI
-178 APKTGLVIG
+178 KTGLVIG
-187 SQNNDNTPNQI
+187 TVVDNTGNGKTVDVKVK
-198 ANVEIDAPIYLQTNA
+198 NVYLKNDTTE
-213 GDQDARVEVS
+213 QDARVEVYN
-223 AGSSLIAENI
+223 GSTFEADKI
-233 IALNG
+233 IADG
-238 KTKVQLNGDE
+238 KTKVQLNYDS
-248 TSATLNNITVQSGG
+248 SATLNNIEVKDNGN
-262 DFSLQTLGKTNPKN
+262 FSLQTLGDVN
-276 PLDPTNTTVTFNLNN
+276 TNTATFNLNN

-296 EAEFKTSIYQNKN
+296 NAEFKTSIYEYSGAIN
-309 DGSISCSAA
+309 CSAID
-318 NIKSNNL
+318 IKGDNV
-325 TINLGKNAKADFGG
+325 TINLGENAKADFGG
-339 VGTYLGKENAKNKTD
+339 VGDGTKKD
-354 WRGDLINFD
+354 WRGDKINFD
-363 VKKLTINVN
+363 VDKLTVNVN
-372 GTEEY
+372 GTDEY
-377 DYDSLDDY
+377 NYGSLKAY
-385 KADYDKGV
+385 KNDYDKGV
-393 YIHVNETT
+393 YIHVNSTT
-401 NPTGNEIDC
+401 NPTGDEIDC
-410 SNMTVVGASSN
+410 SNITVVGASTN
-421 NTGNLENDLQR
+421 NTGNIENDLQR

-437 KMTREKVG
+437 KMTREY
-445 SEGTLLP
+445 EGKEGAELP
-452 EILAPAGAHVEQ
+452 EILAPTGATVEQ

-477 NDDGTVD
+477 DENGNVTD
-484 IDEIIKN
+484 IETIKN

-669 AGDIKVAQDGMESLI
+669 AGDIKVALDGMESLI

-709 FDGETGVTLTNA
+709 FDGETGVTFTNA

-727 FEQDLGGGWCEVGVG
+727 FDQDLGGGWCEVGIG

>member
-21 TGSAYAFDVNTKD
+21 TGSAYAADFTVNAGEERTDVPTINVGTDD
-34 FTNTGTIEGIYSNI
+34 FTNN
-48 TVTDGTFDNTGT
+48 
-60 LGAENVTINNG
+60 
-71 NFKNTGTVTAD
+71 GTVVAKD
-82 ESITVNGGTFN
+82 SITVNGGTFN
-93 NTGDI
+93 NTGTI
-98 ETGTLNIYGNTKDDY
+98 ETGTLDILTNNSK
-113 EITGYI
+113 EIAGAI
-119 TANNKIIYRG
+119 TADKFIFRG
-129 TADDL
+129 SKDQFDYIHGLSAKL
-134 YTRRLLAEL
+134 KANELL
-143 YTPELQIIGEKKQTG
+143 IIGTKSDINPQMATG
-158 LQIFDS
+158 LQVLNEDV
-164 NTLANVKNI
+164 LKNVENI
-173 FIESN
+173 VVESHGI
-178 APKTGLVIG
+178 KTGLVIG
-187 SQNNDNTPNQI
+187 SVVGNTDNGEKVNAIVKNVYLKNDTD
-198 ANVEIDAPIYLQTNA
+198 E
-213 GDQDARVEVS
+213 QDARVEVYN
-223 AGSSLIAENI
+223 GSTFTADKI
-233 IALNG
+233 IADG
-238 KTKVQLNGDE
+238 KTKVQLNYDS
-248 TSATLNNITVQSGG
+248 SATLKDIEVVEDGN
-262 DFSLQTLGKTNPKN
+262 FSLQTLGNVN
-276 PLDPTNTTVTFNLNN
+276 ANTANFYLNT

-296 EAEFKTSIYQNKN
+296 EAAFKTCIYGNN
-309 DGSISCSAA
+309 TGA
-318 NIKSNNL
+318 NIQSKNM

-339 VGTYLGKENAKNKTD
+339 VGDGEVDNNDDGKFDHANWLGNK
-354 WRGDLINFD
+354 INFD
-363 VKKLTINVN
+363 VDKLTINMTGVN
-372 GTEEY
+372 TNEY
-377 DYDSLDDY
+377 IYASAGDY
-385 KADYDKGV
+385 KNDFDNGV
-393 YIHVNETT
+393 YIHVDQDWKPNDPI
-401 NPTGNEIDC
+401 NCDYI
-410 SNMTVVGASSN
+410 TVVGGDTN

-437 KMTREKVG
+437 KITQEKAG
-445 SEGTLLP
+445 QEAAALP
-452 EILAPAGAHVEQ
+452 DILYPTGAHVEQ

-477 NDDGTVD
+477 DKNGNVTD
-484 IDEIIKN
+484 IETIKN

-529 GVWVRMV
+529 GVWIRMV

-709 FDGETGVTLTNA
+709 FDGETGVTFTNA

-727 FEQDLGGGWCEVGVG
+727 FDQDLGGGWCEVGIG

>member
-1 MKKSNL
+1 MKKSNF

-21 TGSAYAFDVNTKD
+21 TGSAYAEENVDVADGDIKYDKTV
-34 FTNTGTIEGIYSNI
+34 I
-48 TVTDGTFDNTGT
+48 TVDPGGS
-60 LGAENVTINNG
+60 
-71 NFKNTGTVTAD
+71 FKNAGTVIAD

-93 NTGDI
+93 NTGTGTI
-98 ETGTLNIYGNTKDDY
+98 KTGTLDILTNNGT
-113 EITGYI
+113 EIAGTI
-119 TANNKIIYRG
+119 TADKFIYRG
-129 TADDL
+129 VKDQGS
-134 YTRRLLAEL
+134 YTRGLSAKLTTDEL
-143 YTPELQIIGEKKQTG
+143 HIIGTKSDINQQMQTG
-158 LQIFDS
+158 LQVLNNDVLS
-164 NTLANVKNI
+164 NVENI
-173 FIESN
+173 IVESHGI
-178 APKTGLVIG
+178 KTGLVIG
-187 SQNNDNTPNQI
+187 SVNGNTADGEKLDVKVKNVYLKNDTT
-198 ANVEIDAPIYLQTNA
+198 E
-213 GDQDARVEVS
+213 QDARVEVYNHS
-223 AGSSLIAENI
+223 KFTADKI
-233 IALNG
+233 IADG
-238 KTKVQLNGDE
+238 ITKVQLNYDS
-248 TSATLNNITVQSGG
+248 SATLPNIEVKGNGG
-262 DFSLQTLGKTNPKN
+262 NFSLQTLGDVNA
-276 PLDPTNTTVTFNLNN
+276 NTANFYLNT

-296 EAEFKTSIYQNKN
+296 KAAFKTCIYGNN
-309 DGSISCSAA
+309 TGAT
-318 NIKSNNL
+318 IKSDNMI
-325 TINLGKNAKADFGG
+325 INLGKNAKADFGG
-339 VGTYLGKENAKNKTD
+339 VGDGEVDNNDDGKFDHANWLGNK
-354 WRGDLINFD
+354 INFD
-363 VKKLTINVN
+363 VDKLTINMTGVN
-372 GTEEY
+372 TNEY
-377 DYDSLDDY
+377 IYASAGDY
-385 KADYDKGV
+385 KNDFDNGV
-393 YIHVNETT
+393 YIHVDQDWKPNDPI
-401 NPTGNEIDC
+401 NCDYI
-410 SNMTVVGASSN
+410 TVVGGDTN

-437 KMTREKVG
+437 KITQEDG
-445 SEGTLLP
+445 NNAATELP
-452 EILAPAGAHVEQ
+452 KILYPTGAHVEQ

-727 FEQDLGGGWCEVGVG
+727 FDQDLGGGWCEVGVG

>member
-21 TGSAYAFDVNTKD
+21 TGSAYAEKVEVGEKD
-34 FTNTGTIEGIYSNI
+34 QYQKDNI
-48 TVTDGTFDNTGT
+48 TVGENEYFDN
-60 LGAENVTINNG
+60 A
-71 NFKNTGTVTAD
+71 GTVIAD

-93 NTGDI
+93 NTGTI
-98 ETGTLNIYGNTKDDY
+98 ETGTLEIYGTTSDRDPI
-113 EITGYI
+113 EGRIS
-119 TANNKIIYRG
+119 ASNKIIYRDHG
-129 TADDL
+129 PNNAIYGREL
-134 YTRRLLAEL
+134 SAEL
-143 YTPELQIIGEKKQTG
+143 ITPQLHIIGKDSQTG
-158 LQIFDS
+158 L
-164 NTLANVKNI
+164 NVTNNSVLTQVGEI
-173 FIESN
+173 LVESHG
-178 APKTGLVIG
+178 AKTGLIIG
-187 SQNNDNTPNQI
+187 SQKPVTV
-198 ANVEIDAPIYLQTNA
+198 AAPIYLQHEEGTDN
-213 GDQDARVEVS
+213 DARVEVYG
-223 AGSSLIAENI
+223 GSSITANNLIA
-233 IALNG
+233 LSG
-238 KTKVQLNGDE
+238 KTKFQLNNNS
-248 TSATLNNITVQSGG
+248 SAVLNNVEVKDGV
-262 DFSLQTLGKTNPKN
+262 DFSLQTLGTES
-276 PLDPTNTTVTFNLNN
+276 DTAEFNLNT

-296 EAEFKTSIYQNKN
+296 NAEFKTSIFGSNSSAHITGN
-309 DGSISCSAA
+309 DV
-318 NIKSNNL
+318 

-339 VGTYLGKENAKNKTD
+339 VGTYYGKDHIDNKTD
-354 WRGDLINFD
+354 WRGDKINFD
-363 VKKLTINVN
+363 VEKLTINVN
-372 GTEEY
+372 GTDEY
-377 DYDSLDDY
+377 NYGSIDEYKDDY
-385 KADYDKGV
+385 SKGV
-393 YIHVNETT
+393 YIHVNDKY
-401 NPTGNEIDC
+401 NPLDDSIGCGRI
-410 SNMTVVGASSN
+410 TVIGSSSN

-437 KMTREKVG
+437 KVTREEPGFEANK
-445 SEGTLLP
+445 LP
-452 EILAPAGAHVEQ
+452 EILAPTGATVEQ

-477 NDDGTVD
+477 DEDGNVTD
-484 IDEIIKN
+484 IETIKN

-510 ELDDMNKRLGELRD
+510 DLDDMNKRLGELRD

-727 FEQDLGGGWCEVGVG
+727 FDQDLGGGWCEVGIG

>member
-21 TGSAYAFDVNTKD
+21 TGSAYAESIKVGANDPEYKKD
-34 FTNTGTIEGIYSNI
+34 NI
-48 TVTDGTFDNTGT
+48 TVGENEYFDNAGT
-60 LGAENVTINNG
+60 VTVNESIIVDG
-71 NFKNTGTVTAD
+71 GSFKNTDTVTAN
-82 ESITVNGGTFN
+82 ESITITGGTFN
-93 NTGDI
+93 NTGTI
-98 ETGTLNIYGNTKDDY
+98 NTKTL
-113 EITGYI
+113 EISGLGTDQSPIAGSI
-119 TANNKIIYRG
+119 TATDKIVYHGHPGNQMWRKVSAELITPDLQIIDTHNAQTGFEILNNNVLTNVGKILIESHGARTALVIDANTDIKVTAPITLKHEKGTKNEARIEVEGGANFTANKII
-129 TADDL
+129 AD
-134 YTRRLLAEL
+134 TGK
-143 YTPELQIIGEKKQTG
+143 TMLQ
-158 LQIFDS
+158 L
-164 NTLANVKNI
+164 
-173 FIESN
+173 
-178 APKTGLVIG
+178 
-187 SQNNDNTPNQI
+187 DNT
-198 ANVEIDAPIYLQTNA
+198 
-213 GDQDARVEVS
+213 S
-223 AGSSLIAENI
+223 
-233 IALNG
+233 
-238 KTKVQLNGDE
+238 
-248 TSATLNNITVQSGG
+248 SATIDNIEVNNEGN
-262 DFSLQTLGKTNPKN
+262 FSLQTWGNVNNDTA
-276 PLDPTNTTVTFNLNN
+276 TFNLNN

-296 EAEFKTSIYQNKN
+296 NAEFKTSIYEYSGAIN
-309 DGSISCSAA
+309 CSAID
-318 NIKSNNL
+318 IKGDNV

-339 VGTYLGKENAKNKTD
+339 VGTYYGKDHKDNKTD
-354 WRGDLINFD
+354 WRGDKINFD
-363 VKKLTINVN
+363 VEKLTINVN
-372 GTEEY
+372 GTDEY
-377 DYDSLDDY
+377 NYSNIDEY
-385 KADYDKGV
+385 KADYTKGV
-393 YIHVNETT
+393 YIHVNDKT
-401 NPTGNEIDC
+401 NPTSDEIDC
-410 SNMTVVGASSN
+410 SNITVVGASTN
-421 NTGNLENDLQR
+421 NTGNIENDLQR

-437 KMTREKVG
+437 KMTREY
-445 SEGTLLP
+445 EGKEGAELP
-452 EILAPAGAHVEQ
+452 EILAPTGAHVEQ

-524 SKGEH
+524 SKGDH

-637 VEVGKRFQQGNGFW
+637 VEVGKRFQKGNGFW

-727 FEQDLGGGWCEVGVG
+727 FDQDLGGGWCEVGIG

>member
-1 MKKSNL
+1 M
-7 KKAFALSAL
+7 
-16 MAFVI
+16 
-21 TGSAYAFDVNTKD
+21 
-34 FTNTGTIEGIYSNI
+34 E
-48 TVTDGTFDNTGT
+48 
-60 LGAENVTINNG
+60 
-71 NFKNTGTVTAD
+71 
-82 ESITVNGGTFN
+82 
-93 NTGDI
+93 
-98 ETGTLNIYGNTKDDY
+98 
-113 EITGYI
+113 
-119 TANNKIIYRG
+119 
-129 TADDL
+129 
-134 YTRRLLAEL
+134 
-143 YTPELQIIGEKKQTG
+143 TG
-158 LQIFDS
+158 LQVLNEDV
-164 NTLANVKNI
+164 LKNVENI
-173 FIESN
+173 VVESHGI
-178 APKTGLVIG
+178 KTGLVIG
-187 SQNNDNTPNQI
+187 SANGNTDNGKKVDVNVKNVFLQNDTD
-198 ANVEIDAPIYLQTNA
+198 E
-213 GDQDARVEVS
+213 QDARVEVYN
-223 AGSSLIAENI
+223 GSTFTADKI
-233 IALNG
+233 IADG
-238 KTKVQLNGDE
+238 KTKVQLNYDS
-248 TSATLNNITVQSGG
+248 SATLKDIEVLEGG
-262 DFSLQTLGKTNPKN
+262 NFSLQTLGDIN
-276 PLDPTNTTVTFNLNN
+276 TNTATFNLNT

-296 EAEFKTSIYQNKN
+296 EAAFKTCIY
-309 DGSISCSAA
+309 GTITGA
-318 NIKSNNL
+318 NIQSKDM

-339 VGTYLGKENAKNKTD
+339 VGAGPGSDNHQ
-354 WRGDLINFD
+354 WRGDRIDFNVD
-363 VKKLTINVN
+363 KLTINMTGEN
-372 GTEEY
+372 TTEY
-377 DYDSLDDY
+377 NYASKDAYQHDFNN
-385 KADYDKGV
+385 GV
-393 YIHVNETT
+393 YIHVPEGWQKDDPINCDY
-401 NPTGNEIDC
+401 I
-410 SNMTVVGASSN
+410 TVVGGDTN
-421 NTGNLENDLQR
+421 NTGNLQNDLQR

-437 KMTREKVG
+437 KITHEYDPAG
-445 SEGTLLP
+445 EFP
-452 EILAPAGAHVEQ
+452 EILVPTGATVEQ

-477 NDDGTVD
+477 DKNGNVTN
-484 IDEIIKN
+484 IETIKN

-510 ELDDMNKRLGELRD
+510 DLDDMNKRLGELRD

-577 DGGYDTGSFEM
+577 DGGYNTGSYEM
-588 DHKTFTLYGSKL
+588 DHKTLTLYGSKL

-659 YGHVGSANYT
+659 YGHVGSANYQ
-669 AGDIKVAQDGMESLI
+669 AGEIKVAQEGMESLI

-692 KDLDNGNI
+692 KDLHNGNV

-721 EGRERS
+721 SGKERH
-727 FEQDLGGGWCEVGVG
+727 FDEDLGGGWCEVGVG

>member
-1 MKKSNL
+1 MKKHNL
-7 KKAFALSAL
+7 RKAFALSAL

-21 TGSAYAFDVNTKD
+21 TGSAYADPVNV
-34 FTNTGTIEGIYSNI
+34 IEGEIKNDDPVI
-48 TVTDGTFDNTGT
+48 EVETG
-60 LGAENVTINNG
+60 EQ
-71 NFKNTGTVTAD
+71 FKNAGTVIAD
-82 ESITVNGGTFN
+82 DSITVDGGTFN
-93 NTGDI
+93 NTGTI
-98 ETGTLNIYGNTKDDY
+98 ETGTL
-113 EITGYI
+113 EISGLGTDQAAIAGSI
-119 TANNKIIYRG
+119 TATDKIVYHGHPGNQMWRKVSAELITPDLQIIDTHNAQTGFEILNNNVLTNVGKILIESHGARTALVIDANTDIKVTAPITLKHEKGTKNEARIEVEGGANFTANKII
-129 TADDL
+129 AD
-134 YTRRLLAEL
+134 TGK
-143 YTPELQIIGEKKQTG
+143 TMLQ
-158 LQIFDS
+158 L
-164 NTLANVKNI
+164 
-173 FIESN
+173 
-178 APKTGLVIG
+178 
-187 SQNNDNTPNQI
+187 DNT
-198 ANVEIDAPIYLQTNA
+198 
-213 GDQDARVEVS
+213 S
-223 AGSSLIAENI
+223 
-233 IALNG
+233 
-238 KTKVQLNGDE
+238 
-248 TSATLNNITVQSGG
+248 SATIDNIEVNNEGN
-262 DFSLQTLGKTNPKN
+262 FSLQTWGNVNNDTA
-276 PLDPTNTTVTFNLNN
+276 TFNLNT

-296 EAEFKTSIYQNKN
+296 NAQLKTSIYEYPV
-309 DGSISCSAA
+309 GSGTINCSAID
-318 NIKSNNL
+318 IKGDNV

-339 VGTYLGKENAKNKTD
+339 VGDGTKTD
-354 WRGDLINFD
+354 WRGDKINFD
-363 VKKLTINVN
+363 VEKLTINVN
-372 GTEEY
+372 GTDEY
-377 DYDSLDDY
+377 NYSSMDEY
-385 KADYDKGV
+385 KADYTKGV
-393 YIHVNETT
+393 YIHVNDKT
-401 NPTGNEIDC
+401 NPTDDEINC
-410 SNMTVVGASSN
+410 SNMTVVGASTN

-437 KMTREKVG
+437 KMTREY
-445 SEGTLLP
+445 EGEEGAELP
-452 EILAPAGAHVEQ
+452 EILAPDGATVEQ
-464 NPGGIDDGGKGTV
+464 NPGDIYDGGKGTV
-477 NDDGTVD
+477 DDGKVTN
-484 IDEIIKN
+484 IETIKN

-510 ELDDMNKRLGELRD
+510 DLDDMNKRLGELRD

-563 PHWTLGAAFSYTDG
+563 PHWTVGAAFSYTDG
-577 DGGYDTGSFEM
+577 DGGYNTGSYEM
-588 DHKTFTLYGSKL
+588 DHKTLTLYGSKL

-659 YGHVGSANYT
+659 YGHVGSANYQ
-669 AGDIKVAQDGMESLI
+669 AGEIKVAQEGIESLI

-692 KDLDNGNI
+692 KDLHNGNV

-721 EGRERS
+721 SGKERH
-727 FEQDLGGGWCEVGVG
+727 FDEDLGGGWCEVGVG